1 MKCFTVHQPW
11 ATLLALGEKRF
22 ETRTWQT
29 RYTGP
34 VAIHAGRTFNP
45 DVIRLCRD
53 QPFKDALD
61 RHGIRSWEDL
71 PLGSIIGV
79 ATLVACHATELV
91 APTAVIFTIK
101 LKAGRLLMQ
110 SWFYDA
116 RGDELCGAYFAYVLR
131 R

>member
-22 ETRTWQT
+22 ETRSWQT
-29 RYTGP
+29 HYTGP

-53 QPFKDALD
+53 QLFKDALD

-71 PLGSIIGV
+71 PLGAIIGV
-79 ATLVACHATELV
+79 TTLSELPASRGVAW
-91 APTAVIFTIK
+91 
-101 LKAGRLLMQ
+101 
-110 SWFYDA
+110 S
-116 RGDELCGAYFAYVLR
+116 
-131 R
+131 